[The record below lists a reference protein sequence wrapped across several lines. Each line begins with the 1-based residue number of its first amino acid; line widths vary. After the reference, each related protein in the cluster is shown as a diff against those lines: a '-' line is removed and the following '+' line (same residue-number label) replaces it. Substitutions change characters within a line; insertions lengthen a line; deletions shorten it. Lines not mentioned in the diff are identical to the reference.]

1 MSDRLSS
8 SAHSASL
15 SGSDGELVSVRID
28 VEPRLLE
35 ELLDA
40 LAEIP
45 FPINPR
51 IDHASPKTAVD
62 FPAYDGRLAEVR
74 QALSRHGFPPEAM
87 AVHGILSPIS

>member
-1 MSDRLSS
+1 MSDRLCFP
-8 SAHSASL
+8 AHLFSL
-15 SGSDGELVSVRID
+15 SGSDGELVSVRIF

-51 IDHASPKTAVD
+51 IEHSVPNTVVD
-62 FPAYDGRLAEVR
+62 FPAYDGRLSEVR
-74 QALSRHGFPPEAM
+74 ETLYRHGFPGDAITI
-87 AVHGILSPIS
+87 HGILSPIA